1 MNAYKTYFDRQT
13 LSPAAHDR
21 LMALG
26 KAPAKKKSFSLQKW
40 GALAACAALIL
51 GVWTYLDPL
60 PYLEP
65 KGTMEVLLPDL
76 TSEPGKTD
84 PVDPLQPPEDNGILI
99 HSSAAEG
106 QTQFYMIPAL
116 NFQSRGGDAAADIA
130 PPNGSFFVELPL
142 TDLQKIFWGP
152 EGKPEDLNPD
162 TDLPWVLGWDGYT
175 LWATA
180 TYDGNGDLWMLSVY
194 GSKGLDTFE
203 LEVSPGQLPPQCLRD
218 SGGETADVNGTAVT
232 SYYYAY
238 DRDGDGL
245 TDHVCTSEFLVDGYG
260 YRFRSVHTDTGE
272 GEEKAAE
279 AARLFHT
286 YFVMRAAQWTDS
298 RCYFGDLVQ
307 ADHIPEK
314 RSEHYTA
321 YADLRTLTDFAPYL
335 PQTGP
340 DGMESFEGYLT
351 YQEGWCDT
359 VHATWYAAGSG
370 AYAGLTVY
378 LPERAEEH
386 ATVDIHVP
394 ESYDVRLY
402 EGDWYDQVP
411 EAYRDEFHQPTFR
424 AGDMSLAVVEARW
437 REWSEKGSSGML
449 CSFKI
454 LHDNGVLVAW
464 ESEGL
469 TAQEVWALI
478 EPTL

>member
-51 GVWTYLDPL
+51 GVWTYLDP
-60 PYLEP
+60 PPDLEP

-99 HSSAAEG
+99 HSPAAEG

-152 EGKPEDLNPD
+152 EGKPEDASA
-162 TDLPWVLGWDGYT
+162 DLPWVLGWDGYT

-194 GSKGLDTFE
+194 GSKDLDTFE
-203 LEVSPGQLPPQCLRD
+203 LEVSPGQLPPQCLRN

-232 SYYYAY
+232 SYYWAY

-260 YRFRSVHTDTGE
+260 YRFRSIHTDTGE
-272 GEEKAAE
+272 GEKAAAE

-286 YFVMRAAQWTDS
+286 YFVMRSAQWTDS
-298 RCYFGDLVQ
+298 RCYF
-307 ADHIPEK
+307 DHLAHTDDIPPWE
-314 RSEHYTA
+314 ETPF
-321 YADLRTLTDFAPYL
+321 DTLAAARERADFAPYL
-335 PQTGP
+335 PETAP
-340 DGMESFEGYLT
+340 DFGDFYGWHSYQKGNYNYLFVRWNDDR
-351 YQEGWCDT
+351 ENHLE
-359 VHATWYAAGSG
+359 VE
-370 AYAGLTVY
+370 VR
-378 LPERAEEH
+378 LPEG
-386 ATVDIHVP
+386 DSNSSFVP
-394 ESYDVRLY
+394 VEVGEL
-402 EGDWYDQVP
+402 ENHLGDQFNV
-411 EAYRDEFHQPTFR
+411 TLR
-424 AGDMSLAVVEARW
+424 AGDLSLDVVKAMERDREAGFRFW
-437 REWSEKGSSGML
+437 
-449 CSFKI
+449 FYV
-454 LHDNGVLVAW
+454 LHENGVVVSYVAN
-464 ESEGL
+464 GM
-469 TAQEVWALI
+469 TAEEVWALM
-478 EPTL
+478 EPTI